1 MSRIDRIYYASVI
14 DPLQRQTSISWTAPK
29 APMVRLEKPAE
40 VADPSESLT
49 LSAAPKPQPLL
60 ASPPPPQAVAHEP
73 VFAKAAVPVPSILSM
88 VEEVHAP
95 DKNGVMAEM
104 MSSEAN
110 YLCSFPYKEGG
121 EQVRSEL
128 TARYTSQVSGAQHFN
143 QEALDFAKTRGVDP
157 TKLPDALKGKGFD
170 GESAALIK
178 QELAGQVK
186 AYFASAQGSSNP
198 LKQKL
203 SQQQCDRFIDLIG
216 ECQAEGSLGKVSAGD
231 VYRLASSNLS
241 LLALQ
246 DRAAAEITFG
256 EHGVRHLVG
265 HNIMVCE
272 KLSDQMQAQGVQV
285 SAKDRLIL
293 HQAML
298 VHDMGYAV
306 DNCRGDMAK
315 NGIKTQDSGH
325 PLLAG
330 RYLRERLQNDGDP
343 LNSVFSPEEMRLM
356 HRCVMYHDMDS
367 QGKSGVKLNMSPQP
381 NPLERQQNLE
391 SITRLADNSHA
402 LDDKVSDILYRH
414 PAALKT
420 MRQIKTAGE
429 IGDQAKVDQ
438 LRQGLRQDLDS
449 RSDLS
454 ADDKAAL
461 KMAVGQMTAGE
472 YEFSARRL
480 VGGKPDYAID
490 PEGNVT
496 ITLRESPIHK
506 QIAEVS
512 GQEPLKLLA
521 GYMQDLSGVRP
532 QIDRNT
538 RQVEAGNLRFELKP
552 SDQLDDYQKAVA
564 GVMLGDQQFR
574 GWAVRDADLGK
585 TQKALSSLIDGAA
598 GLSDDQLRQQAGVFL
613 DSVEAPRA
621 QILQALQGYRSEV
634 MAERRDALHATS

>member
-1 MSRIDRIYYASVI
+1 ME
-14 DPLQRQTSISWTAPK
+14 K
-29 APMVRLEKPAE
+29 ATLVAE
-40 VADPSESLT
+40 PSESLI
-49 LSAAPKPQPLL
+49 LSAVPGQPLVATPPINEPVVQAL
-60 ASPPPPQAVAHEP
+60 ANDP
-73 VFAKAAVPVPSILSM
+73 VFASTAVPVPSILAM
-88 VEEVHAP
+88 VEDVGST
-95 DKNGVMAEM
+95 DKNGVMVEM
-104 MSSEAN
+104 MGCEAN

-121 EQVRSEL
+121 EQVRSEI
-128 TARYTSQVSGAQHFN
+128 TTRYTSQAAGAQHFN
-143 QEALDFAKTRGVDP
+143 QEAFDFAKTRGVDP
-157 TKLPDALKGKGFD
+157 TTLPDGLRGKSFD
-170 GESAALIK
+170 DETAALIK
-178 QELAGQVK
+178 QELMGQVK
-186 AYFASAQGSSNP
+186 AYFGSAQGSTNA
-198 LKQKL
+198 LKEKL
-203 SQQQCDRFIDLIG
+203 SQQECDRFLDLIG
-216 ECQAEGSLGKVSAGD
+216 ECQAEGTLGKVSAGD
-231 VYRLASSNLS
+231 IYRLASSNLS

-272 KLSDQMQAQGVQV
+272 KLSDQMQAQGVPV

-343 LNSVFSPEEMRLM
+343 INAVFSPEDMRLM

-367 QGKSGVKLNMSPQP
+367 EGKSGVKLNMSSQP
-381 NPLERQQNLE
+381 NEFERQQNLE

-429 IGDQAKVDQ
+429 IGDQDKVEQ
-438 LRQGLRQDLDS
+438 LRQGLREDLDS

-454 ADDKAAL
+454 VDDKAAL

-490 PEGNVT
+490 PEGNIT

-538 RQVEAGNLRFELKP
+538 RHVEAGNLRFELKP

-564 GVMLGDQQFR
+564 GVMLGDKEFR

-585 TQKALSSLIDGAA
+585 TQKALSNLIDGAVQ
-598 GLSDDQLRQQAGVFL
+598 LSDLQLRQQAAVFL

-621 QILQALQGYRSEV
+621 QLLQSLQGYCGEV
-634 MAERRDALHATS
+634 VTERREALHATT